1 MPSHSIRDSQFR
13 GGESRPR
20 LHHFLPATYLASFSE
35 DKTTL
40 PRRER
45 ILVVGDRVS
54 GRTFRAAASRVGA
67 INNLYTLAD
76 RSSDPQLLERLW
88 ARYEQDLPDAVS
100 RLIEGRVDGR
110 TWARVLVP
118 FVACMLVRGPDFD
131 QRFAHRLR
139 ALGLASGTSL
149 LTPDNTNGGRLLDL
163 QRLLGPVTAAKW
175 LVIAVSGEPL
185 ITNDLG
191 WAPFV
196 NTRTSD
202 AGLAIP
208 LGHAHV
214 LAIVPSDERTVAV
227 VQSGRWIPVIDYVQ
241 EPLNNHVGLNRAL
254 AQMALWFTYGPTE
267 DVVSRYVERRR
278 RSDVIPEP
286 GNLGFL
292 TPRFARAHEFTWHR
306 LVAALEK
313 DLRGHE
319 SWDFPLDWEA
329 IAKGWH
335 PPVFFP
341 LNLPEFPPALEWDGD
356 SIRVRF
362 YDPEV
367 YYSLSAVK
375 ELAEI
380 GRFDILVEE
389 ATKGLQTA
397 DRQEHTA
404 ALLVARAGAL
414 TELAR
419 YEEALAD
426 CDAAIEADP
435 SFAPAHASK
444 GVALAKT
451 NRVPESVECFTRALE
466 LNTEMALARV
476 NRGNALGMLGKHE
489 SALDD
494 LSAAMSSLPDGPGK
508 AAALESRG
516 NVLVEMGSYEPA
528 VEDFHRAINLYPDVP
543 ERVRCYF
550 RSAVAHFL
558 GGKHRQ
564 ALDDAQRA
572 IEGELN
578 FDAWLLKSQIHS
590 ELGETQEAISALTV
604 AGELAQDGESR
615 ATALHQK
622 AIKHA
627 EIEQLEHVL
636 SDLELARALSPNN
649 SAIDADIGLTLL
661 MQARFPEAIAALDR
675 ALDRNPHNPKAHN
688 NRGVALAMRGNHLEA
703 IASFNQAVRDFHDDP
718 EAASAYRNKA
728 VSLAITGRCEEAD
741 EAMGQAEVIAADSLL
756 TLLAKGL
763 VECYRGDY
771 ERATEFLRIAQGDSG
786 EENQYLALPLLCSG
800 QASEALSI
808 LQRFRERKPSPMLS
822 HHILM
827 HLKTLKQRLAEAKGF
842 DEAISMLDIAD

>member
-1 MPSHSIRDSQFR
+1 MPSHWIRDSEFSGR
-13 GGESRPR
+13 ESRPR

-76 RSSDPQLLERLW
+76 QSGDPQLFERLW
-88 ARYEQDLPDAVS
+88 ARYEQDLADAVS
-100 RLIEGRVDGR
+100 RLIEGSVDGR

-139 ALGLASGTSL
+139 ALGLPLGRL
-149 LTPDNTNGGRLLDL
+149 PPDNTNRARLLEL
-163 QRLLGPVTAAKW
+163 QRLLGPVAAAKW

-185 ITNDLG
+185 TTNDLG

-196 NTRTSD
+196 NPRIGHS
-202 AGLAIP
+202 GLAIP
-208 LGHAHV
+208 LDHAHV
-214 LAIVPSDERTVAV
+214 LAIVPSSERTVVV

-241 EPLNNHVGLNRAL
+241 EPPNNHVGLNRAL
-254 AQMALWFTYGPTE
+254 AQMALRFTYGANE
-267 DVVSRYVERRR
+267 DLVSRYVERRR
-278 RSDVIPEP
+278 RSEVIPEP
-286 GNLGFL
+286 GDLGFF
-292 TPRFARAHEFTWHR
+292 TPRFAQAHEFTWHR

-313 DLRGHE
+313 DLRGRE
-319 SWDFPLDWEA
+319 SWDFPLDWQA

-335 PPVFFP
+335 PPVFFA
-341 LNLPEFPPALEWDGD
+341 LNLPEFPPALEWDGN

-380 GRFDILVEE
+380 QKFDILVEE
-389 ATKGLQTA
+389 ATKGLRIA
-397 DRQEHTA
+397 DKPEHTA
-404 ALLVARAGAL
+404 ALLVARADAL

-426 CDAAIEADP
+426 CDAALEVDP
-435 SFAPAHASK
+435 FFAPAHASE
-444 GVALAKT
+444 GAALAKA
-451 NRVPESVECFTRALE
+451 NRLPEAVECFTRALE
-466 LNTEMALARV
+466 LDREMALARV
-476 NRGNALGMLGKHE
+476 NRGSAFGMMGKHE

-494 LSAAMSSLPDGPGK
+494 LSTAMSSLPDGPAK

-516 NVLVEMGSYEPA
+516 NVLIEMGSYEPA
-528 VEDFHRAINLYPDVP
+528 VEDFHRAIGLYPDVP
-543 ERVRCYF
+543 ERARCYF

-572 IEGELN
+572 IEGEPN
-578 FDAWLLKSQIHS
+578 FDAWLLKSDIHS
-590 ELGETQEAISALTV
+590 ELGETQEAISAL
-604 AGELAQDGESR
+604 AAASEAAQDAESR
-615 ATALHQK
+615 ATALHQR

-627 EIEQLEHVL
+627 EIEQLEDAL
-636 SDLELARALSPNN
+636 SDLELARALSPDN

-661 MQARFPEAIAALDR
+661 MQARFCEAIAALDR

-688 NRGVALAMRGNHLEA
+688 NRGLALAMQGNHLEA
-703 IASFNQAVRDFHDDP
+703 IKSFNQAVRDFHDDP
-718 EAASAYRNKA
+718 EAAGAYRNKA
-728 VSLAITGRCEEAD
+728 VSLAIAGQCQEAD
-741 EAMGQAEVIAADSLL
+741 EAMGQAEVIAPDSLL

-771 ERATEFLRIAQGDSG
+771 ERATEFLRTPQGDSG

-808 LQRFRERKPSPMLS
+808 LHRFREGKPSPLLS

-827 HLKTLKQRLAEAKGF
+827 HLRTLKQRLAEARGF
-842 DEAISMLDIAD
+842 DEAISMLEIAD